1 MHKKLVRATAVGAL
15 AVALALV
22 ASACGGNGDSDGVAS
37 LTSTGQT
44 STNGSD
50 ESGGASP
57 KERREAEL
65 AFARCMRKHGVDMP
79 DPTNGRFELRATPGT
94 RNKVDEAQEACRGIL
109 EKVAPKLSPEQQAKN
124 RQAMLDFA
132 KCMREHGVDMPDP
145 KFDEHGGMTQ
155 LMPEK
160 AAVDKEKF
168 QEAEKACQPIL
179 DAARPERSAGE
190 GEGS

>member
-1 MHKKLVRATAVGAL
+1 MRILYLLAPAL
-15 AVALALV
+15 VALAL
-22 ASACGGNGDSDGVAS
+22 AACGAGEDPAPASNG
-37 LTSTGQT
+37 TS
-44 STNGSD
+44 NRPALD
-50 ESGGASP
+50 EKTKQAM
-57 KERREAEL
+57 L
-65 AFARCMRKHGVDMP
+65 NFARCMR
-79 DPTNGRFELRATPGT
+79 
-94 RNKVDEAQEACRGIL
+94 Q
-109 EKVAPKLSPEQQAKN
+109 
-124 RQAMLDFA
+124 
-132 KCMREHGVDMPDP
+132 HGVDMPDP